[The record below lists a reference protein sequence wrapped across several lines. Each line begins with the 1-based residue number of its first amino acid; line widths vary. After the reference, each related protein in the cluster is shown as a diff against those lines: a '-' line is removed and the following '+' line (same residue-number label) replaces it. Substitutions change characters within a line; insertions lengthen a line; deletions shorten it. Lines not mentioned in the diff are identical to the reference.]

1 MIMHADIKR
10 ILPWYETVPCGSE
23 AVTGGVVMGA
33 GIRYVYYSS
42 PQNEPLILCGFHGQ
56 FQSWVLRGIT
66 IQLCD
71 MARPEVWTPFYQSL
85 SFATL
90 GYALP
95 GTSSNA
101 EPVLP
106 LPIPYIIQPGH
117 RIQVVLRAESAAILN
132 RPDYL
137 TFAGVRVI
145 LNENEKAAAACSN

>member
-1 MIMHADIKR
+1 MHANIKR
-10 ILPWYETVPCGSE
+10 ILPWYETIPCGSE

-56 FQSWVLRGIT
+56 FQSWTLRGIT

-90 GYALP
+90 GYTLP

-106 LPIPYIIQPGH
+106 LPVPYIIQPGH
-117 RIQVVLRAESAAILN
+117 RIQVVLRAESSAILN